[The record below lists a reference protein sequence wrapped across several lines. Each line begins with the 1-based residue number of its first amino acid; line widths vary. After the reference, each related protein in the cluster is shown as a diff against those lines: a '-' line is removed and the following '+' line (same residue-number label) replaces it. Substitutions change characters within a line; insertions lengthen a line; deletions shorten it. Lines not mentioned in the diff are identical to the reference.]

1 MLYTVLPFQSVS
13 RLTFKFKAGTG
24 FPGKGERAVARD
36 ILFVATGYLVRR
48 QPV

>member
-13 RLTFKFKAGTG
+13 RLTFKAGTG